1 MQAVDRSDLERA
13 DWRAYAFRVSL
24 GALIA
29 VLYFFSPFVLVVLGW
44 FQEPFS
50 ELGGAESVSHR
61 VHEVLFGVIF
71 AQAMVG
77 AVSQLWNPI
86 GRRAG
91 MLQTLAAL
99 LGFVAALAAIGEVE
113 LLGVSFVALA
123 VIATLLHPAGRVD
136 WRGSWRPL
144 RGLVL
149 LALSGAVPLVLMAT
163 DNFAKASVQ
172 AADHLTHWGGVAAF
186 AIVQLLLAIVASFRP
201 PGYRLVAGSVG
212 AAGLV
217 YVAASFLFP
226 FDASARPQFFA
237 LWLGIWSLAWLVVAM
252 VGQPQSSAMTGL
264 GAVAIILVMSG
275 SGLVGISLAVFL
287 AAVLLVLVRRR
298 EGFPRFLS
306 IALSAFG
313 YLLIVGGGLVA
324 SDAGEPT
331 FVPHGLVAGYES
343 ATGQTCLECHSVG
356 AGGAT
361 RVPHEVTDRCGGE
374 DREDCWD
381 GRRDCLG
388 CHRYDPLLGGPTDP
402 PFPPGSELAR
412 APTGG
417 NPLSLEQLTAA
428 SALVLGAPIHDVL
441 VSSALIEGDG

>member
-1 MQAVDRSDLERA
+1 VQAFEGSDLVRA
-13 DWRAYAFRVSL
+13 DWRAYAFRICL
-24 GALIA
+24 WALIA

-77 AVSQLWNPI
+77 AISQLRNPI

-123 VIATLLHPAGRVD
+123 IIATLLHPAGRVD
-136 WRGSWRPL
+136 WRGSWHPL

-149 LALSGAVPLVLMAT
+149 LAFSGVVPLVVMAT

-186 AIVQLLLAIVASFRP
+186 AIVQLLLAIIASLRP

-217 YVAASFLFP
+217 YLAASFLFP

-237 LWLGIWSLAWLVVAM
+237 VWLGIWSLSWLVVAT
-252 VGQPQSSAMTGL
+252 VGQLKSSAMAGL
-264 GAVAIILVMSG
+264 GALAIIFVMSG
-275 SGLVGISLAVFL
+275 TGLVGTSLAAFL
-287 AAVLLVLVRRR
+287 AAVLLVLARRQ

-324 SDAGEPT
+324 SAAGEPT
-331 FVPHGLVAGYES
+331 FVPHGLVEGYAD
-343 ATGQTCLECHSVG
+343 ATRQTCLECHSVG

-361 RVPHEVTDRCGGE
+361 RIPHEPFDICGGE
-374 DREDCWD
+374 HDEDCWD

-388 CHRYDPLLGGPTDP
+388 CHRYDPVLGGPTEA
-402 PFPPGSELAR
+402 PFPPGGGLAR
-412 APTGG
+412 PPTGG
-417 NPLSLEQLTAA
+417 TSLSPQQLTAA
-428 SALVLGAPIHDVL
+428 SAIVLDSWVDGPLVED
-441 VSSALIEGDG
+441 DG

>member
-1 MQAVDRSDLERA
+1 VRTVEGSDLEQA
-13 DWRAYAFRVSL
+13 DWQAYAFRVSL
-24 GALIA
+24 WALIG

-77 AVSQLWNPI
+77 AVSQLRNPI

-123 VIATLLHPAGRVD
+123 IIATLLHPAGRVD
-136 WRGSWRPL
+136 WRGSWHPL
-144 RGLVL
+144 RGLGL
-149 LALSGAVPLVLMAT
+149 LAFSGVVPLVVMAT

-186 AIVQLLLAIVASFRP
+186 AIVQLLLAIIASFRP

-212 AAGLV
+212 GAGLV
-217 YVAASFLFP
+217 YLAASFLFP

-237 LWLGIWSLAWLVVAM
+237 LWLGIWSLSWLAVAI
-252 VGQPQSSAMTGL
+252 VGKPRSSSMTGL
-264 GAVAIILVMSG
+264 GALAIIVLISG
-275 SGLVGISLAVFL
+275 TGLVGLTLAAFL
-287 AAVLLVLVRRR
+287 AAVLLVLARRQ

-306 IALSAFG
+306 IALGAFG
-313 YLLIVGGGLVA
+313 YLLLVGGGLVA

-331 FVPHGLVAGYES
+331 FVPHGLADSYES
-343 ATGQTCLECHSVG
+343 ATSQTCLECHAVG

-361 RVPHEVTDRCGGE
+361 RIPHEMTDTCGDE
-374 DREDCWD
+374 SHEDCWD

-388 CHRYDPLLGGPTDP
+388 CHRYDPVLGGPTDL
-402 PFPPGSELAR
+402 PFPPGGGPAR
-412 APTGG
+412 ALTGG
-417 NPLSLEQLTAA
+417 APLSPQQLTAA
-428 SALVLGAPIHDVL
+428 SALVLGASVL
-441 VSSALIEGDG
+441 DALVESDG

>member
-1 MQAVDRSDLERA
+1 VQSSEGSDLEQP

-24 GALIA
+24 WALIA

-50 ELGGAESVSHR
+50 ELGGSESVSHR

-77 AVSQLWNPI
+77 AISQLRNPI

-91 MLQTLAAL
+91 MMQTLAAL

-113 LLGVSFVALA
+113 LLGIAFVALA
-123 VIATLLHPAGRVD
+123 VMATLLHPAGRID
-136 WRGSWRPL
+136 WRGSWHPL
-144 RGLVL
+144 PGLLL
-149 LALSGAVPLVLMAT
+149 LAFSGAVPLVLMAT

-186 AIVQLLLAIVASFRP
+186 AIVQLLLAIIASLRP

-217 YVAASFLFP
+217 YLAASFLFP

-237 LWLGIWSLAWLVVAM
+237 LWLGIWSLSWLVVAT
-252 VGQPQSSAMTGL
+252 VGQPKSSAMRVL
-264 GAVAIILVMSG
+264 GALAIILVMSG
-275 SGLVGISLAVFL
+275 TGLIGISLAAFL
-287 AAVLLVLVRRR
+287 AAVLTVLARR
-298 EGFPRFLS
+298 EEGLPRFLS
-306 IALSAFG
+306 IALSGFG
-313 YLLIVGGGLVA
+313 YLLIVGGGLMA

-331 FVPHGLVAGYES
+331 FVPHGLAEGYAS
-343 ATGQTCLECHSVG
+343 ATRQTCLECHAVG

-361 RVPHEVTDRCGGE
+361 RIPHEPYDACGGE
-374 DREDCWD
+374 HDEECWD

-388 CHRYDPLLGGPTDP
+388 CHRYDPVLGGPTDP
-402 PFPPGSELAR
+402 PFPPGGSLALP
-412 APTGG
+412 PTGG
-417 NPLSLEQLTAA
+417 TALNVQQLTAA
-428 SALVLGAPIHDVL
+428 SPRPRGMGRWP
-441 VSSALIEGDG
+441 SGRE

>member
-1 MQAVDRSDLERA
+1 MQPVEGSELERA
-13 DWRAYAFRVSL
+13 DWRAHAFRVSL
-24 GALIA
+24 WALIA

-77 AVSQLWNPI
+77 AVSQLRNPI

-99 LGFVAALAAIGEVE
+99 LGFVVALAVIGEVE

-123 VIATLLHPAGRVD
+123 IVATFLHPAGRVD
-136 WRGSWRPL
+136 WRGSWHPL
-144 RGLVL
+144 PGLVL

-186 AIVQLLLAIVASFRP
+186 AIVQLLLAIIASFRP

-212 AAGLV
+212 VAGLV
-217 YVAASFLFP
+217 YLAASFLFP

-237 LWLGIWSLAWLVVAM
+237 LWLGIWSLSWLAVAI
-252 VGQPQSSAMTGL
+252 VGKPRSSSMTWL
-264 GAVAIILVMSG
+264 GALAIILVISG
-275 SGLVGISLAVFL
+275 TGLVGLTLAAFLAV
-287 AAVLLVLVRRR
+287 VLLVLARRK

-306 IALSAFG
+306 VALAAFG
-313 YLLIVGGGLVA
+313 YLLLVGGGLVA
-324 SDAGEPT
+324 SATVEPT
-331 FVPHGLVAGYES
+331 FVPHGLAEGYES
-343 ATGQTCLECHSVG
+343 ATSQTCLECHAVG
-356 AGGAT
+356 ADGAT
-361 RVPHEVTDRCGGE
+361 RIPHETTDTCGGE
-374 DREDCWD
+374 DHEDCWD

-388 CHRYDPLLGGPTDP
+388 CHRYDPSLGGPTDP
-402 PFPPGSELAR
+402 PFLPGGGLAR

-417 NPLSLEQLTAA
+417 IPLSSQQLTAA
-428 SALVLGAPIHDVL
+428 SALVLGAPIPDAL
-441 VSSALIEGDG
+441 GDGALIEGDG

>member
-1 MQAVDRSDLERA
+1 MESSDGPELEQAA
-13 DWRAYAFRVSL
+13 WRAYAFRISL
-24 GALIA
+24 WALIS

-50 ELGGAESVSHR
+50 DLGGAESVSHR

-77 AVSQLWNPI
+77 AVSQLRNPI

-123 VIATLLHPAGRVD
+123 IVATLLHPAGRVD
-136 WRGSWRPL
+136 WRGSWHPL
-144 RGLVL
+144 PGLVL
-149 LALSGAVPLVLMAT
+149 LAFAGALPLVVMAT

-186 AIVQLLLAIVASFRP
+186 AIVQLLLAIIASFRP

-217 YVAASFLFP
+217 YLAASFLFP

-237 LWLGIWSLAWLVVAM
+237 LWLGIWSLSWLVVAA
-252 VGQPQSSAMTGL
+252 VGQTNSSAMAGL
-264 GAVAIILVMSG
+264 GALAVIVVMSG
-275 SGLVGISLAVFL
+275 TGLVGISLAVFL
-287 AAVLLVLVRRR
+287 VAVLLVLARRQ

-313 YLLIVGGGLVA
+313 YLLIVGGGLLA
-324 SDAGEPT
+324 SGAGEPT
-331 FVPHGLVAGYES
+331 VVPHGLVEGYEN
-343 ATGQTCLECHSVG
+343 ATRQTCLECHAVG

-361 RVPHEVTDRCGGE
+361 RIPHEVTDRCGGE
-374 DREDCWD
+374 YHEDCWD

-388 CHRYDPLLGGPTDP
+388 CHRYDPVLGGPTDP
-402 PFPPGSELAR
+402 PFPPRGGLAR

-417 NPLSLEQLTAA
+417 TSLSSQQLTAA
-428 SALVLGAPIHDVL
+428 SALLLESWVDGAL
-441 VSSALIEGDG
+441 VEGDG